1 MITIS
6 LEQYVTYAG
15 NLFKCMWK
23 RATILQAKVQT
34 FQGLSQIAFD
44 QTNKS
49 MEEFIEETITLEMET
64 CMKYENGFPHTTYW
78 SEIQLYIEKYKSQPW
93 QLYNQMRNN
102 VRNGCYAAFFRW
114 YAQGIV
120 EDIKTLE
127 TWAQQVRI

>member
-6 LEQYVTYAG
+6 LEQYITYAG

-34 FQGLSQIAFD
+34 FQGLSQIAFE

-64 CMKYENGFPHTTYW
+64 CMKYEDGFPHTTYW
-78 SEIQLYIEKYKSQPW
+78 REIQLYIEKYRSQPW
-93 QLYNQMRNN
+93 QLYNQMKNN
-102 VRNGCYAAFFRW
+102 VGNGCYASFFRW
-114 YAQGIV
+114 YAQGIT

>member
-1 MITIS
+1 
-6 LEQYVTYAG
+6 
-15 NLFKCMWK
+15 MWK

-34 FQGLSQIAFD
+34 FHGLSQIAFE
-44 QTNKS
+44 QTNKN
-49 MEEFIEETITLEMET
+49 MQEFIEETITLEMET
-64 CMKYENGFPHTTYW
+64 CMKYEDGFPHTTYW

-93 QLYNQMRNN
+93 RLYDQMRNN
-102 VRNGCYAAFFRW
+102 VGNGCYAAFFRW

>member
-34 FQGLSQIAFD
+34 FQGLSQIAFE
-44 QTNKS
+44 QTNKN
-49 MEEFIEETITLEMET
+49 MQEFIEETITLEMET

-78 SEIQLYIEKYKSQPW
+78 SEIQMYIDKYKSQPW

-102 VRNGCYAAFFRW
+102 VGNGCYAAFFRW

>member
-34 FQGLSQIAFD
+34 FQGLTQIAFE

-102 VRNGCYAAFFRW
+102 VGNGCYAAFFRW

>member
-44 QTNKS
+44 QTNKN

-64 CMKYENGFPHTTYW
+64 CIKYENGFPHTTYW

-102 VRNGCYAAFFRW
+102 VGNGCYAAFFRW

>member
-93 QLYNQMRNN
+93 KLYNQMRNN
-102 VRNGCYAAFFRW
+102 VGNGCYAAFFRW

>member
-6 LEQYVTYAG
+6 LEQYITYAG

-34 FQGLSQIAFD
+34 FKGLSVIALDQI
-44 QTNKS
+44 NKS
-49 MEEFIEETITLEMET
+49 MQEYIEETLTLEMET
-64 CMKYENGFPHTTYW
+64 CMKYENGFPHDTYW
-78 SEIQLYIEKYKSQPW
+78 SEIQLYIEKYKNQPW
-93 QLYNQMRNN
+93 RLYDQMRNN
-102 VRNGCYAAFFRW
+102 VGNGCYAAFFRW

-120 EDIKTLE
+120 EDIKMLE

>member
-102 VRNGCYAAFFRW
+102 VGNGCYAAFFRW

-127 TWAQQVRI
+127 AWAQQVRI

>member
-34 FQGLSQIAFD
+34 FQGLSQIAFE

-64 CMKYENGFPHTTYW
+64 CMKYEDGFPHTTYW
-78 SEIQLYIEKYKSQPW
+78 TEIQLYIEKYKSQPW

-102 VRNGCYAAFFRW
+102 VGNGCYAAFFRW

>member
-15 NLFKCMWK
+15 NLLKCMWK

-78 SEIQLYIEKYKSQPW
+78 SEIQLYFEKYKSQPW

-102 VRNGCYAAFFRW
+102 VGNGCYAAFFRW

>member
-102 VRNGCYAAFFRW
+102 VGNGCYAAFFRW